1 MVIWL
6 QYLNTTS
13 CILINSKTYMYGAQY
28 VQHNRGFLLF
38 LPHPPQPMNIA
49 VYMEGTPISIFVYY
63 SRYTTKIRFLKT
75 TVKLGWSLNIHN
87 QVTPTVTY
95 KTTNKSC
102 SLGSLSQ
109 IFPLLCANLCLIFPS
124 YQGCANRQSFGS
136 LNTAF
141 SSFKNFL

>member
-28 VQHNRGFLLF
+28 VQHNRGFLLS
-38 LPHPPQPMNIA
+38 LPHPQPMNIA

-95 KTTNKSC
+95 KTTNISCFFITDLSTFMRKFVLNFSLISRLCEQAKFRKSKHGFQ
-102 SLGSLSQ
+102 LV
-109 IFPLLCANLCLIFPS
+109 
-124 YQGCANRQSFGS
+124 
-136 LNTAF
+136 
-141 SSFKNFL
+141 